1 MEAGQK
7 NDRLQWAQTLI
18 GALRRAI
25 GATVLAPEETL
36 TGALSALISGGHLL
50 IEGVPGLGKTLLA
63 KTLAATSGGQCN
75 RVQFTPDLLP
85 SDITGHVL
93 YDMKS
98 GEFRLRRGPIFCH
111 VLLADEINRAP
122 AKTQAALLEAMQEK
136 QVTLEG
142 RSLPLEEPFLVIA
155 TQNPLEQEGT
165 YPLPQSQLDRFM
177 LKLHVGY
184 PEAEAEARIVRTAC
198 GQGGGEPDIS
208 ALRSVATPEDI
219 RLLQR
224 IISAMTVDEQI
235 VSYVVR
241 LVRSTR
247 EWAGFEYGAGPR
259 GGIALLRAAQGM
271 ALIGGRN
278 YVIPDDIKQMAL
290 PALRHRVKLTA
301 DMELEGYSADD
312 LLRDVL
318 SATPAPRG

>member
-1 MEAGQK
+1 MAGLEAGL
-7 NDRLQWAQTLI
+7 RWAQEMIERLKT
-18 GALRRAI
+18 GVT
-25 GATVLAPEETL
+25 ATVQLHEETL
-36 TGALSALISGGHLL
+36 VGALAALISGGHLL

-63 KTLAATSGGQCN
+63 RTLAVLSGGQYN

-98 GEFRLRRGPIFCH
+98 GEFKMRRGPIFCH
-111 VLLADEINRAP
+111 ILLADEINRAP

-136 QVTLEG
+136 QVTIEG
-142 RSLPLEEPFLVIA
+142 RSMPLEEPFLVVA

-184 PEAEAEARIVRTAC
+184 PEAQAELRIVQAAAANP
-198 GQGGGEPDIS
+198 GGIDLSRLAG
-208 ALRSVATPEDI
+208 VARPEDI
-219 RLLQR
+219 RGLQQVLAAL
-224 IISAMTVDEQI
+224 IVDAE
-235 VSYVVR
+235 VLAYGVR
-241 LVRSTR
+241 LVRATR

-259 GGIALLRAAQGM
+259 GGIGLLAAARAA
-271 ALIGGRN
+271 ALIAGRA
-278 YVIPDDIKQMAL
+278 YVIPDDLKRMAL

-312 LLRDVL
+312 LLQEL
-318 SATPAPRG
+318 IAATPAPRS